1 LLGGPRVWD
10 LGRKHAHEGEK
21 GKAGGLVA
29 SRVKKGW
36 AEEERRT
43 ARPKRKKER
52 GERGL
57 GFSLFLF
64 KFFSN
69 SFSNFANFT
78 QTIKPCIRFMM
89 HKHLLFLTLLK

>member
-1 LLGGPRVWD
+1 
-10 LGRKHAHEGEK
+10 
-21 GKAGGLVA
+21 VA

-69 SFSNFANFT
+69 SF
-78 QTIKPCIRFMM
+78 
-89 HKHLLFLTLLK
+89 